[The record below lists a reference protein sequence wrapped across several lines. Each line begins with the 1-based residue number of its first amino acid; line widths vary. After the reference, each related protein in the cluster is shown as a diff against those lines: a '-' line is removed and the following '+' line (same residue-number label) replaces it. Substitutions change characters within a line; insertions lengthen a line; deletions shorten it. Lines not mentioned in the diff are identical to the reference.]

1 MIITYHNCSYYTHR
15 WLATMNYLAHHWRI
29 GKLEDWPS
37 WPSWWEGLGPFPRGV
52 ASIDGWRRSVGHC
65 PALAAVALTFQRAAQ
80 KPKGAFWVRQ
90 LKQFPEIL
98 RLGFFQKSGGYGEP
112 QRFSWIRTCFSRWHH
127 LLLQTHFGTQKGN
140 RATICCIASGETVR
154 PQPKTGRPQFR
165 TPGCVLF
172 ERVAY
177 GDRRPQ
183 AKGPSDSSD
192 SGFIWDSG
200 MFGSLRAC
208 NMLHASLNSSHSS
221 LLAGRPDIFSLLK
234 FRLGIG

>member
-1 MIITYHNCSYYTHR
+1 MIITTAIIHKHR
-15 WLATMNYLAHHWRI
+15 WLATMNYLLIIGSLGNWRVDPVDPVD
-29 GKLEDWPS
+29 GRDWDQSPEVWRVLMAGGALLVTALLLPLWRLPSNEQRKSQRVLSEWGNLSSSLRFYGLVSSKNLGDMGSLRDFHKFGLEK
-37 WPSWWEGLGPFPRGV
+37 
-52 ASIDGWRRSVGHC
+52 
-65 PALAAVALTFQRAAQ
+65 T
-80 KPKGAFWVRQ
+80 
-90 LKQFPEIL
+90 
-98 RLGFFQKSGGYGEP
+98 
-112 QRFSWIRTCFSRWHH
+112 RWHH
-127 LLLQTHFGTQKGN
+127 LLLQAHFGTQKGN

-208 NMLHASLNSSHSS
+208 NMLHASLNSSHAS
-221 LLAGRPDIFSLLK
+221 LLAGRPDIFFLLN